1 MWLEFVKMDGM
12 RVYQAQT
19 KLMFKIQREKATNK
33 MYRIHFVVN
42 KEKLDVCRISYFV
55 LCVLKIFFLVV

>member
-42 KEKLDVCRISYFV
+42 KEKLDVCRISYFTY
-55 LCVLKIFFLVV
+55 